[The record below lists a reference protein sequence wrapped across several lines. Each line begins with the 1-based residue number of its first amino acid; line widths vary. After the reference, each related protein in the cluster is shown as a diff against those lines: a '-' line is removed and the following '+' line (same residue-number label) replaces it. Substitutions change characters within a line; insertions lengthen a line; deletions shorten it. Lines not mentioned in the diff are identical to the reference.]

1 MHDEVEN
8 YIILRRSWHKLDYH
22 ESLFKTKWTLIFLE
36 KIKKSCS
43 HLVVRAM
50 DHERKKR
57 PVLLIFFS
65 SYSTFFFK
73 KNINNH
79 QNGLNSKCYYFVCF
93 FRLGNADCIFSIL
106 KVKVM
111 STMLRLLLI
120 ELQKCLDMCTMFFET
135 KKSNLFLST

>member
-8 YIILRRSWHKLDYH
+8 YIILRRRSWHKLDYH
-22 ESLFKTKWTLIFLE
+22 ESLFKTKWTLIFVE

-50 DHERKKR
+50 DHEKKKDPFCSSSFR
-57 PVLLIFFS
+57 RTVL
-65 SYSTFFFK
+65 

-79 QNGLNSKCYYFVCF
+79 QNGLNSKCYIMWFF
-93 FRLGNADCIFSIL
+93 FRLGNADCLFSIL

-120 ELQKCLDMCTMFFET
+120 ELQKCLDMCTMFFFCEKR
-135 KKSNLFLST
+135 KKSNLLLST